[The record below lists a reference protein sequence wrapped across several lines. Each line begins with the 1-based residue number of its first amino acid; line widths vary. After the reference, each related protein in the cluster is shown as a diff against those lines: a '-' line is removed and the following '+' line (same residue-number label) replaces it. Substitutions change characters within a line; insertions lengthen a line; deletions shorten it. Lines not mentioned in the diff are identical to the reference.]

1 MPIKNIHVFFFL
13 YVFVFCALAISGNKD
28 YNRVY
33 ETVSVP
39 RETMVILKTA
49 QQNLGPADTS
59 PGTLF
64 RPGYYLFN
72 LKTLMIFHY
81 INMH

>member
-1 MPIKNIHVFFFL
+1 MYFVFFW
-13 YVFVFCALAISGNKD
+13 YVFVFCAMAVSGNKD

-39 RETMVILKTA
+39 RDTMVILKTA

-64 RPGYYLFN
+64 RPGYYLLN
-72 LKTLMIFHY
+72 LKILMIFHY

>member
-1 MPIKNIHVFFFL
+1 MYFVFFW
-13 YVFVFCALAISGNKD
+13 YVFVFCAMAISGNKY

-39 RETMVILKTA
+39 RETMVILKIA

-59 PGTLF
+59 PDTLF
-64 RPGYYLFN
+64 RPGYYLLN
-72 LKTLMIFHY
+72 LKTLMISHY

>member
-1 MPIKNIHVFFFL
+1 MYFVFFL

-33 ETVSVP
+33 ETVS
-39 RETMVILKTA
+39 ETA
-49 QQNLGPADTS
+49 QQNLGPADSS

-72 LKTLMIFHY
+72 LKTLMIFHC
-81 INMH
+81 INTH